1 MIRKA
6 VEYAG
11 SLGYDKV
18 YLMSSETSLYEKF
31 EFRYIDDIETIYGGT
46 ERLFGISTH
55 YREGGN

>member
-1 MIRKA
+1 
-6 VEYAG
+6 
-11 SLGYDKV
+11 
-18 YLMSSETSLYEKF
+18 MSSETGLYEKF